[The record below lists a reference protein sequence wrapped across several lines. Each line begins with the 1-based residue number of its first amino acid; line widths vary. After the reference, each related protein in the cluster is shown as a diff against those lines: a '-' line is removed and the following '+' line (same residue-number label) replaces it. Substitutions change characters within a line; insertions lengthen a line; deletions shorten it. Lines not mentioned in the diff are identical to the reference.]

1 MMDREFS
8 LLYNPLFMKWSI
20 IVREPDDDAWYV
32 YIEGLEGKET
42 ALETVGALNL
52 AEEIKR
58 ENATNAS

>member
-42 ALETVGALNL
+42 GH
-52 AEEIKR
+52 
-58 ENATNAS
+58 